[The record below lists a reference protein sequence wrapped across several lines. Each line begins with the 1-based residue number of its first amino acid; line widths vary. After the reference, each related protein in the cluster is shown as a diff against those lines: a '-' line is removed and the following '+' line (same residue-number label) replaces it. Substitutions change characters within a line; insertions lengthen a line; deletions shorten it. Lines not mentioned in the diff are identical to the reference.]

1 MVTMAKM
8 ETMEKMKN
16 DSRDWPRGDLRDRL
30 VNVLAS
36 RKYMNGAVAT
46 VTVAPIFKRKYFF
59 FIKRKISNFT
69 SVM

>member
-1 MVTMAKM
+1 MTMAKM

-36 RKYMNGAVAT
+36 RKYMNGAVAHCNGGT
-46 VTVAPIFKRKYFF
+46 
-59 FIKRKISNFT
+59 NL
-69 SVM
+69 

>member
-59 FIKRKISNFT
+59 SCPAQ
-69 SVM
+69 